1 MHLKTLG
8 IILLAVGGFILLRS
22 LFPKTITVVGAPRI
36 VTQYDTVRV
45 LDTAWIT
52 KVRHDTLKVNVTER
66 VTVTVPETIYVL
78 PRVERGITAL
88 AVGEHVGDST
98 LVAGFS
104 LTPLDSG
111 ISRRSWQVQFYTLGP
126 VKSLIL
132 DSLPRLTF
140 YPPPKPFCGVFCKL
154 GHYVIGASVGF
165 GLAAILK

>member
-1 MHLKTLG
+1 MRLKTIG

-22 LFPKTITVVGAPRI
+22 LFPKTVTVVGAPRI
-36 VTQYDTVRV
+36 VTQYDTVKV
-45 LDTAWIT
+45 IDTAWVT
-52 KVRHDTLKVNVTER
+52 RLRRDTLKVNVTER
-66 VTVTVPETIYVL
+66 VTITVPETIYVL
-78 PRVERGITAL
+78 PRVERGITAV

-98 LVAGFS
+98 LVGGFT

-111 ISRRSWQVQFYTLGP
+111 ISRQAWTVQFYTLGP
-126 VKSLIL
+126 VKSLVL

-140 YPPPKPFCGVFCKL
+140 YAPPKPSCGVFCKL